1 MTDIG
6 RRIES
11 AKRSAVIY
19 RNYRRARERA
29 LTRLS
34 NAYPETYK
42 ELLEQEKI
50 SDEQLG
56 KKWLD
61 IDGSTSAIDSV
72 YTNTTGA
79 YTGGEEGEQTSTG
92 PDQGNDGG
100 KA

>member
-1 MTDIG
+1 MTEIA

-50 SDEQLG
+50 VDEQMG

-61 IDGSTSAIDSV
+61 LDGNTSESMDIDTDTPPSSGR
-72 YTNTTGA
+72 
-79 YTGGEEGEQTSTG
+79 EREQASTG
-92 PDQGNDGG
+92 TDQGNDGG
-100 KA
+100 EA